1 MFTKNA
7 GSRASGTLAGFTSR
21 WNPLARRVYVLIKV
35 SNKTIKVPID
45 HRQLKFIKNEYNIGS
60 NVELQFYDGDWH
72 IMSKTQPSCEL
83 QLIESSSPDQVPE
96 ILI

>member
-7 GSRASGTLAGFTSR
+7 GNKASGTLAGFTSR
-21 WNPLARRVYVLIKV
+21 WNPLARRVYVLIKIN
-35 SNKTIKVPID
+35 NKTIKVPID
-45 HRQLKFIKNEYNIGS
+45 HRQLKFIQNEYAVGS

-72 IMSKTQPSCEL
+72 VMSRTQPQCEL
-83 QLIESSSPDQVPE
+83 QLIENASPDQVPE